1 MKKIIPNFQSLVFL
15 LWFIPAIVF
24 AQGPG
29 SLFVDAGPDVFADCA
44 AGGCADIT
52 ATFLETFDTSGL
64 TYSVSSVPYN
74 PPFAFNGL
82 ANQLNPNIDDAWS
95 NVDNL
100 PFDFCFF
107 GNLETQFQVGSNGV
121 LRFDVDPGDTGPGS
135 NGWSFSQNLP
145 NNSNPTLGE
154 ANVFTPGHDIDPA
167 VSSSE
172 EIGYEVLGTFPNRVL
187 VVSYYRVP
195 MYSAACNSLLA
206 THMAVFYEF
215 SNVIEIYMQDKPSC
229 PTWNG
234 GNAVLGIQ
242 NNAGTTAYV
251 PLGRNTSD
259 SPWTA
264 TNESWSFSPVGP
276 PTYVFEWLDSTGTVI
291 GNTPTINVCP
301 SGASE
306 TFTARVTWTNTCNGE
321 VVTLTDE
328 VVVTQLAP
336 YSIDLG
342 PDVDSCGSDPVI
354 LDADPGLPNISYE
367 WFYNGISQGPSAVG
381 NSTFVVNPPNSG
393 TYSVETFD
401 LADPTCIIGDS
412 IEINFLI
419 QPNANAPMDLF
430 QCDDGTNTGVF
441 DLTVNDA
448 IVLGGQNPA
457 EFNITYHNSALDAGT
472 GANPIA
478 TPAAYPITG
487 TVETIHVR
495 IEDLTGVCFDTD
507 SFIIEFS
514 PATAGPMTD
523 IEVCDQDSNGI
534 VTLNL
539 VLLKNA
545 EALNGQN
552 PSSYTVSYHP
562 TQADADANT
571 NPHPNPYDVTAPSET
586 IFVRV
591 ESNTNTTCYA
601 TDSFDVTIYVAPL
614 LTTPT
619 PLEACDDLPNDGFA
633 IFDLTS
639 KEIEI
644 TGGNPDA
651 VVLWFTTFTAAQT
664 GGFPIANP
672 MTFANTVQ
680 GFQTVY
686 ARVEHISSSSCFN
699 IVALDLVVND
709 SPALTDP
716 ISDYFL
722 CDNDGDGIEVFDLTS
737 KDAEILNFLVNV
749 DLTYHVSQADADAGN
764 APITPADV
772 YPSGNAVIWVR
783 GENVAGCYTVRSFNL
798 VLGSVPNFVVV
809 PEFFQCDDE
818 LADGFT
824 QFDLNTQNATI
835 VNGDPNLSVGYY
847 ASQGDADTAMNPLSI
862 PYTNMSNPE
871 TIYVRVE
878 DNITG
883 CYGIFP
889 MDLIV
894 VEAPEIFVPDPLIY
908 CDFDNDGFGEFTLTD
923 ADEDVVGGNPSG
935 SLVVS
940 YHRTLADSQ
949 NGVNPLVSPY
959 NNVDPFNQTVYVR
972 LVDLSTGCYNLTT
985 LELIVED
992 SPQIGDPLPLVV
1004 CDDDGDGFAIF
1015 DLTLVEPELYA
1026 GLDPADYTTS
1036 YYDDP
1041 GLTVLIANP
1050 TVYPNTSNP
1059 QTIYIV
1065 VQDIVNGCEAQTTV
1079 DLQVNLPP
1087 TIFSPTPLELCDQN
1101 NPGDEM
1107 EAFDLNSKI
1116 LEITGGNLSI
1126 MVTFHLTQ
1134 GDADTGA
1141 NPLVSPYV
1149 NTVPQPQ
1156 TIYIRAQDSG
1166 TSCIVS
1172 QGYTLDL
1179 VVNPVPSPITPTPL
1193 EVCDDDND
1201 GFASFDLSSKTA
1213 EIIGGEPF
1221 VSVTYHENITDA
1233 NTGASPLASPYFNIV
1248 ANLQTVYAR
1257 AIYGPLNPP
1266 PNNTGCYRV
1275 VALDLVVI
1283 SSPIV
1288 PIELDPLVIC
1298 DDDGDGLAQFDLT
1311 ERAADIYGFQ
1321 DPADYG
1327 LSYHLTMGDA
1337 DAGINAIGNPT
1348 TYTNV
1353 SNPQSIYIRLESN
1366 DTGCYTVRD
1375 FELQVSIGPS
1385 VSQATDYT
1393 LCDDLGQANDGVTEF
1408 DLTIK
1413 DDEITGGVLGVEVY
1427 YYVSQQDADDDLNRI
1442 IPASS
1447 YTNVSNPQTIFA
1459 RVLDTNTECYT
1470 TSINFEL
1477 RVLSNPQP
1485 NTPDPIEL
1493 CDVNDPGDGVEVFD
1507 LTIRESQITVNPN
1520 YVLSYHESYQDA
1532 VDNTPLAGD
1541 PLAYPNVSNPQTIYV
1556 RVTNPLSSEGCF
1568 EIVELVLIVN
1578 ALPDDTAVIE
1588 DMIVCEIGSDG
1599 IAIFDLTT
1607 KEAEILNG
1615 QDPAIHQVSFYE
1627 DPLDAAGGLNPIGN
1641 TVAYESDGSVSPPG
1655 QAIYV
1660 GILNT
1665 DTGCYTASM
1674 EDIATG
1680 SYSLSFHLQVLEGA
1694 VANPPLGPYVLCD
1707 EVAPNDGYTEFDL
1720 SILGL
1725 EILAGQP
1732 YTVDFYES
1740 FELADQG
1747 DTATAL
1753 PNLYTNIINPQ
1764 IIYARVT
1771 HPDTGC
1777 YDITQAILK
1786 VEQLPEITLDET
1798 YRLCVDENGNPIAQE
1813 EGADSPPVID
1823 TGLDP
1828 AIYTFAWQLNGS
1840 VLLGEVGAFITALQ
1854 AGEYSVTITEIAT
1867 GCSSSASTTV
1877 IESGPPTEYSAEVL
1891 SGAFAG
1897 THVIDAQATG
1907 LGVYVF
1913 QLDDGAFVDNGLFED
1928 VDPGVHTITIKDAL
1942 GCGSVVLEVSIIDY
1956 PQFVTPNGDG
1966 YHDTWNII
1974 GIAGGDPTAK
1984 IYIFDRFGK
1993 LLKQLSPLGPG
2004 WDGTYNGN
2012 PLPSSDYWFLV
2023 EYTEDQTAKEF
2034 KGHFTLKR

>member
-1 MKKIIPNFQSLVFL
+1 MKKISQKIAYQPNKQSKLKKILILIIFL
-15 LWFIPAIVF
+15 LQVVLIAQPVDLFQQFNGRYDFTAFGNTLNIGENSCNILTSSSADFALQPGQTLVSAHLYWAGSGSGDFDVELNGAPVTATRTFGLNFNGLDFFSAYADVTNILAFGGNGVYTLSELDLTDVIPAYCGNSTEFGGWSVVVIYEEATLTLNQVTLFDGLEFVSSTNQTLEIVLGNIDVATEDLAKIGF
-24 AQGPG
+24 LAWEG
-29 SLFVDAGPDVFADCA
+29 DAGLAVN
-44 AGGCADIT
+44 
-52 ATFLETFDTSGL
+52 ETLLINGILID
-64 TYSVSSVPYN
+64 N
-74 PPFAFNGL
+74 PPLNPGNNAFNGT
-82 ANQLNPNIDDAWS
+82 NSYTNS
-95 NVDNL
+95 NVLYNMDLDYYDIENVV
-100 PFDFCFF
+100 
-107 GNLETQFQVGSNGV
+107 N
-121 LRFDVDPGDTGPGS
+121 PGDTSITINLTSGQDFVMVNNIITNVNSEIPDATITIDNIGVLCANNNLDIEYTVYNINSTAPLPANTPIAFYADNVLIGQAQTTVELPIDGSESGVITLFLPPGS
-135 NGWSFSQNLP
+135 TPVIFTLKAVVDDDGTGNGIVAEADETNNEFELIVDLNLEGL
-145 NNSNPTLGE
+145 N
-154 ANVFTPGHDIDPA
+154 
-167 VSSSE
+167 
-172 EIGYEVLGTFPNRVL
+172 
-187 VVSYYRVP
+187 
-195 MYSAACNSLLA
+195 
-206 THMAVFYEF
+206 
-215 SNVIEIYMQDKPSC
+215 
-229 PTWNG
+229 
-234 GNAVLGIQ
+234 
-242 NNAGTTAYV
+242 
-251 PLGRNTSD
+251 
-259 SPWTA
+259 
-264 TNESWSFSPVGP
+264 
-276 PTYVFEWLDSTGTVI
+276 
-291 GNTPTINVCP
+291 
-301 SGASE
+301 
-306 TFTARVTWTNTCNGE
+306 
-321 VVTLTDE
+321 
-328 VVVTQLAP
+328 
-336 YSIDLG
+336 LG
-342 PDVDSCGSDPVI
+342 PDIESCIGDTVI
-354 LDADPGLPNISYE
+354 LDADLEDPDFIYQ
-367 WFYNGISQGPSAVG
+367 WFFNGILVPGATDPIFPV
-381 NSTFVVNPPNSG
+381 TESG
-393 TYSVETFD
+393 TYYVEAFKGICFVSD
-401 LADPTCIIGDS
+401 E
-412 IEINFLI
+412 IEVNF
-419 QPNANAPMDLF
+419 
-430 QCDDGTNTGVF
+430 
-441 DLTVNDA
+441 
-448 IVLGGQNPA
+448 NPP
-457 EFNITYHNSALDAGT
+457 
-472 GANPIA
+472 PIA
-478 TPAAYPITG
+478 GIPD
-487 TVETIHVR
+487 
-495 IEDLTGVCFDTD
+495 DL
-507 SFIIEFS
+507 I
-514 PATAGPMTD
+514 
-523 IEVCDQDSNGI
+523 
-534 VTLNL
+534 
-539 VLLKNA
+539 
-545 EALNGQN
+545 
-552 PSSYTVSYHP
+552 
-562 TQADADANT
+562 
-571 NPHPNPYDVTAPSET
+571 
-586 IFVRV
+586 
-591 ESNTNTTCYA
+591 
-601 TDSFDVTIYVAPL
+601 
-614 LTTPT
+614 
-619 PLEACDDLPNDGFA
+619 ACDELPNDGFGT
-633 IFDLTS
+633 FDLTLRD
-639 KEIEI
+639 IQI
-644 TGGNPDA
+644 INGQPDTF
-651 VVLWFTTFTAAQT
+651 VEYYTTLAGAQA
-664 GGFPIANP
+664 GGFPILNP
-672 MTFANTVQ
+672 TTFVNTSI
-680 GFQTVY
+680 GFQRIY
-686 ARVEHISSSSCFN
+686 ARLEELNFGCHD
-699 IVALDLVVND
+699 IVPLDLYVND

-749 DLTYHVSQADADAGN
+749 TLTYHVSQADADVGN

-783 GENVAGCYTVRSFNL
+783 GENVAGCYTVGSFNL

-809 PEFFQCDDE
+809 AEFFQCDDE

-824 QFDLNTQNATI
+824 QFDLNTQNAAI

-847 ASQGDADTAMNPLSI
+847 ATQVDADMAMNPLMI
-862 PYTNMSNPE
+862 PYTNLSNPQ

-883 CYGIFP
+883 CYGTFE

-894 VEAPEIFVPDPLIY
+894 VEAPEIFVPDPLIF

-1004 CDDDGDGFAIF
+1004 CDSDGDGFAIF

-1065 VQDIVNGCEAQTTV
+1065 VEDIVNGCEAQTTV
-1079 DLQVNLPP
+1079 ELQVNLPP
-1087 TIFSPTPLELCDQN
+1087 TLFSPTPLELCDQN

-1107 EAFDLNSKI
+1107 EAFNLNSKI

-1134 GDADTGA
+1134 ADADTGA

-1166 TSCIVS
+1166 TGCVVS

-1179 VVNPVPSPITPTPL
+1179 VVNPVPSPVSPTPL

-1201 GFASFDLSSKTA
+1201 GFAEFDLDSKTA

-1221 VSVTYHENITDA
+1221 VSVTYHENFTDA
-1233 NTGASPLASPYFNIV
+1233 DTGASPLASPYFNIV

-1275 VALDLVVI
+1275 VSLDLVVI
-1283 SSPIV
+1283 SSPVV
-1288 PIELDPLVIC
+1288 PIALDPLVIC
-1298 DDDGDGLAQFDLT
+1298 DDDGDGFAEFDLT
-1311 ERAADIYGFQ
+1311 ERASDIYGLQ

-1327 LSYHLTMGDA
+1327 LTYHLTMVDA

-1366 DTGCYTVRD
+1366 DSGCYTVRD

-1385 VSQATDYT
+1385 VTQATDYI
-1393 LCDDLGQANDGVTEF
+1393 LCDDLGQANDGFTEF

-1413 DDEITGGVLGVEVY
+1413 DDEITGGVVGVEVY
-1427 YYVSQQDADDDLNRI
+1427 YYVSQEDADNDENRI
-1442 IPASS
+1442 TPAIS

-1459 RVLDTNTECYT
+1459 RVLDTNTECYD
-1470 TSINFEL
+1470 TSVNFEL

-1507 LTIRESQITVNPN
+1507 LTIRASEITVNPN

-1532 VDNTPLAGD
+1532 VDNTPLGGD

-1556 RVTNPLSSEGCF
+1556 RVTNSLSSEGCF

-1578 ALPDDTAVIE
+1578 ALPDDTAIIE

-1615 QDPAIHQVSFYE
+1615 QDPAVYQVSFYE

-1641 TVAYESDGSVSPPG
+1641 TAAYQSDGSVSPPG

-1665 DTGCYTASM
+1665 DTDCYVASI
-1674 EDIATG
+1674 EDLATG
-1680 SYSLSFHLQVLEGA
+1680 TYSLSFHLQVLEGA

-1720 SILGL
+1720 TILGA

-1740 FELADQG
+1740 FALADLG
-1747 DTATAL
+1747 DTANAL
-1753 PNLYTNIINPQ
+1753 PDLYTNIINPQ

-1771 HPDTGC
+1771 NLDTGC

-1786 VEQLPEITLDET
+1786 VEQLPVITLDAS

-1813 EGADSPPVID
+1813 EGAVSPPVID

-1828 AIYTFAWQLNGS
+1828 NIYSFQWQLNGS

-1854 AGEYSVTITEIAT
+1854 AGEYSVTVTEIAT
-1867 GCSSSASTTV
+1867 GCTASATTTV
-1877 IESGPPTEYSAEVL
+1877 IESGPPITYSADVV

-1913 QLDDGAFVDNGLFED
+1913 QLDDGVFVDNGLFED
-1928 VDPGVHTITIKDAL
+1928 VSPGVHTITIKDSL

-1956 PQFVTPNGDG
+1956 PQFVTPNNDG
-1966 YHDTWNII
+1966 YNDTWNII

-1993 LLKQLSPLGPG
+1993 LLKQLSPMGPG

-2023 EYTEDQTAKEF
+2023 EYTEDQIAKEF